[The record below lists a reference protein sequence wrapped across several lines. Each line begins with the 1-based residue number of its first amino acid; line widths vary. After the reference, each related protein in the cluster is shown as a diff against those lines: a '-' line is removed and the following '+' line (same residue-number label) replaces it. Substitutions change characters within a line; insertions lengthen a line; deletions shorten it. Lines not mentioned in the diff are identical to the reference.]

1 MKDPAGANEGG
12 FLTSVTLTVIV
23 ASAMISEAGNVIVI
37 VDELNEQDRAVDVGV
52 EREHVDEPEATIS
65 EGNIIRIIPDD

>member
-1 MKDPAGANEGG
+1 
-12 FLTSVTLTVIV
+12 
-23 ASAMISEAGNVIVI
+23 MISEAGNVIVI